1 MKRIL
6 FFAGLMLALGACRTN
21 TDGYV
26 IKGTVRHAGDGIA
39 ILNKMN
45 GQQSDPV
52 YDTVQ
57 MEEGVFTFNGKLDH
71 PIGVVVQLIP
81 EGKSPAAFGFI
92 AENSRIEVT
101 LDWND
106 VVDQY
111 GARYFSDPKIV
122 GSRNQD
128 VFQKISNVHEEL
140 MKLPEYQ
147 ECACVLERLQQ
158 LQQTDQNAYEKLKEE
173 SAELMERF
181 GTAVYKRQLQ
191 LIRENNDV
199 EAVGHSLRMLTGIVS
214 LEELEEVFNF
224 LTPHVQESPMTAE
237 VRKELEVMRRLRPEM
252 SAPEIAAT
260 DINGESFRLSDLRG
274 KYVILDFWASW
285 CVPCRAGNPHL
296 VELWNKYHEKGLEV
310 VCVADNDTTIDLWHE
325 AIEKDCIGMFHHLL
339 RGLKRAGNGYDK
351 SNDLSDI
358 YNVHVLPTKYLIGPD
373 GKIIGKMSTEE
384 ITTKLAEVLK

>member
-6 FFAGLMLALGACRTN
+6 FFVGLVLALGACQVH

-26 IKGTVRHAGDGIA
+26 IKGTVEHVGNGIA
-39 ILNKMN
+39 ILNKTS
-45 GQQSDPV
+45 GEQAVPV

-57 MEEGVFTFNGKLDH
+57 MKEGVFAFSGKLDH
-71 PIGVVVQLIP
+71 PEGVVIQLIP

-92 AENSRIEVT
+92 AENGRIEVT
-101 LDWND
+101 LDWD
-106 VVDQY
+106 DAVDQY

-128 VFQKISNVHEEL
+128 VFRQISYAHEEL
-140 MKLPEYQ
+140 MKQPEFQ
-147 ECACVLERLQQ
+147 ECARVFEQLQQ

-173 SAELMERF
+173 SAELMDRF
-181 GTAVYKRQLQ
+181 RTAVYKRQLQ

-199 EAVGHSLRMLTGIVS
+199 EAVGSNLRMLTGIMS

-224 LTPHVQESPMTAE
+224 LTPHVRESPMTAE
-237 VRKELEVMRRLRPEM
+237 VRKELEVMRRLRPGM
-252 SAPEIAAT
+252 LAPEIAAT
-260 DINGESFRLSDLRG
+260 DINGKSFRLSDLRG

-296 VELWNKYHEKGLEV
+296 IELWNKYHAKGLEI
-310 VCVADNDTTIDLWHE
+310 VCIADNDTTIDLWHE
-325 AIEKDCIGMFHHLL
+325 AIKKDGIGMFYHLL
-339 RGLKRAGNGYDK
+339 RGLKRIGNSYDK

-384 ITTKLAEVLK
+384 ITVKLVEVLK

>member
-1 MKRIL
+1 MKRII

-147 ECACVLERLQQ
+147 ECARVLERLQQ
-158 LQQTDQNAYEKLKEE
+158 LQQTDQDAYDKLKEE
-173 SAELMERF
+173 SAELMDRF
-181 GTAVYKRQLQ
+181 RAAVYKRQLQ

-199 EAVGHSLRMLTGIVS
+199 EAVGNNLKMLTGMIS
-214 LEELEEVFNF
+214 LEELEEVFNS
-224 LTPHVQESPMTAE
+224 LAPHVQESSMATE
-237 VRKELEVMRRLRPEM
+237 VKKELEVMRRLRPGM

-325 AIEKDCIGMFHHLL
+325 AIEKDGIGMFHHLL